1 MMREAL
7 MLKIK
12 GAIMPEE
19 LRAKC
24 LDLIEKCHDEVLLS
38 FLNQLFE
45 NYFAKRTEA
54 IAAGLKK
61 DLSLSS
67 KVHKTLND
75 YEETQRSTDA
85 DDFLKTTQWA

>member
-1 MMREAL
+1 MREEL
-7 MLKIK
+7 ILKIK
-12 GAIMPEE
+12 TEIMPEE

-38 FLNQLFE
+38 FLNQLFGD
-45 NYFAKRTEA
+45 YFAKRTEA
-54 IAAGLKK
+54 ITLGLKK
-61 DLSLSS
+61 DPQLSS
-67 KVHKTLND
+67 KLHKTLND